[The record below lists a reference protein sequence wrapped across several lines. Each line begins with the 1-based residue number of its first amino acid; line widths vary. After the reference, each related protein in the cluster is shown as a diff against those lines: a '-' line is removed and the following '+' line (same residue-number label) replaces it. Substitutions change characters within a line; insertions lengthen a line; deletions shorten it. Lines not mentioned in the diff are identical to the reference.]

1 MFDMGIYTII
11 LECDENQHKGKTYTS
26 CDSKRDMELMIDLGN
41 RPIIF
46 IRFNPDKYTSK
57 RKTKVK
63 GCFNKNNRIRKTEFN
78 KRSKK
83 LITVLK
89 KWINLNDIPE
99 KEVSIEYLF
108 FDDY

>member
-1 MFDMGIYTII
+1 MM
-11 LECDENQHKGKTYTS
+11 
-26 CDSKRDMELMIDLGN
+26 DLGN

-63 GCFNKNNRIRKTEFN
+63 GCFNEKYKVRKTEFN

-83 LITVLK
+83 LTTVLK
-89 KWINLNDIPE
+89 KWIEYNDIPE
-99 KEVSIEYLF
+99 KEVTTEYLF
-108 FDDY
+108 FDGY